1 MGAKTNGDDHNI
13 DFPLRLRPKY
23 LNCNF
28 DFGLNTVS
36 VLFENKKFDSIW
48 SLVGLWCLTPLPTIF
63 QLYRGGQFY
72 WWRKPENPEK
82 TTDLP
87 QVTDKLYHI
96 IQYQVH
102 VITSV
107 MIGTCISGWTFNYHV
122 IVQRISGITC
132 MHFIKYISLSKF
144 NTLFINILQK
154 TISFQ

>member
-1 MGAKTNGDDHNI
+1 MGAKTNGDDHSI

-72 WWRKPENPEK
+72 WWRKPDNPEK
-82 TTDLP
+82 TTELP
-87 QVTDKLYHI
+87 QVTDNFLCSLQES
-96 IQYQVH
+96 IQRNMTSLKSTYFFENNTIEKWWFSLPSSSFPSNI
-102 VITSV
+102 VIL
-107 MIGTCISGWTFNYHV
+107 
-122 IVQRISGITC
+122 RID
-132 MHFIKYISLSKF
+132 L
-144 NTLFINILQK
+144 TLLWEI
-154 TISFQ
+154 